1 MRYITTWEIK
11 TEGEMGG
18 GDVEK
23 RRKNKYQDAGVC
35 DGQEMET
42 AQSVMM

>member
-23 RRKNKYQDAGVC
+23 RRKNKYQYAWRC
-35 DGQEMET
+35 P
-42 AQSVMM
+42 A